1 MFGRMG
7 INRRA
12 RQGPQKG
19 VPYAETVR
27 LHRMLGICLCS
38 PPAAV
43 EKLEKSDRAKSDCF
57 VARDVRDVCAEAVA
71 TAAVFKD
78 EL

>member
-12 RQGPQKG
+12 RQGPRKG
-19 VPYAETVR
+19 VPCAETVR
-27 LHRMLGICLCS
+27 LYRMLGICLFS
-38 PPAAV
+38 V
-43 EKLEKSDRAKSDCF
+43 EKLEKSDRVQSDCF
-57 VARDVRDVCAEAVA
+57 VARDVIDVCAEAVA